1 VIKTKRYSTCDL
13 KDNPE
18 QLCDFELVVS
28 PRLND
33 RGTYARRLH
42 LLQKHEDRGQMGEI
56 GCGALADGIDRRD
69 DFIPN
74 SLKIFIVRRMSVQS
88 KVGK

>member
-1 VIKTKRYSTCDL
+1 
-13 KDNPE
+13 
-18 QLCDFELVVS
+18 
-28 PRLND
+28 
-33 RGTYARRLH
+33 
-42 LLQKHEDRGQMGEI
+42 MGEI
-56 GCGALADGIDRRD
+56 GCGALADGIDPRD